1 MLQVVVI
8 GQVVTIPERNPSPH
22 SASSSLFSVV
32 AEGRL
37 ALLHSLE
44 DKLVFSVETDRMI
57 HAMWY
62 IIKVCELTMSTPE
75 C

>member
-1 MLQVVVI
+1 MVVI
-8 GQVVTIPERNPSPH
+8 GQAVTISERKPSPH
-22 SASSSLFSVV
+22 SASSSLLSAV

-44 DKLVFSVETDRMI
+44 DKLVVSVETDRMI
-57 HAMWY
+57 HVMWY
-62 IIKVCELTMSTPE
+62 IIKVCELTMSKPE